1 MKQTNKFKKATFS
14 EQESGSAGEVTW
26 GRSDTELASTGEVS
40 LSQKP
45 GRGWGGEWGKG
56 AAISLS
62 IPAASERDNRG
73 DAEDLIKR
81 KVLERPHREETKSLL
96 PARDRAVHH
105 SADGI
110 SDRKNGKCSIDSR
123 KPPTTNPA
131 ADSGPFMNSLFV
143 RANPVTVTDSEIL
156 GRHLGRR
163 HHNHPQ
169 LRLHWRERAGDFWRS
184 GAVLTPPDSFPT
196 LRQGLIVQTLG
207 LDWVWTLLSRKI
219 CLWDF
224 FFWPKEL
231 RWKYIL

>member
-1 MKQTNKFKKATFS
+1 MSSRQQRFRNKSQVLQGK
-14 EQESGSAGEVTW
+14 VTW

-45 GRGWGGEWGKG
+45 GRGWGGEWGKR
-56 AAISLS
+56 AAISL
-62 IPAASERDNRG
+62 PKQLAASERDNRG

-96 PARDRAVHH
+96 PARDPAVLLHH

-131 ADSGPFMNSLFV
+131 SNSGSFTNSLFV
-143 RANPVTVTDSEIL
+143 WANPVTVTDSEIL

-169 LRLHWRERAGDFWRS
+169 LRLHRRERAGDFWRS

-196 LRQGLIVQTLG
+196 LRQGLIVRTLG
-207 LDWVWTLLSRKI
+207 LYWVLTLLSRKI

-231 RWKYIL
+231 QWKYIL